1 MDVRILGAH
10 VSEIA
15 DAKPTALVVDETLA
29 LDAGSL
35 CSGLTLDEQRKLKAI
50 LITHYHYD
58 HVKDLPMIG
67 MNFAYHGCL
76 DVYATATV
84 FQALSTHLLDG
95 KLYPNFLQWP
105 DSQPALNF
113 IRMEE
118 YGRITIAGYSVMALP
133 VPHGVPAVG
142 FHVASPEGKSLFF
155 TGDTAG
161 GLSGCWEHISPELFI
176 TEMSWPQDMEA
187 WARKTTHL
195 SPQIL
200 RTDLVEFRRLKGYLP
215 QIVLIHLDPAH
226 ESEVAAEV
234 AEIARELDASIALGR
249 EGMVISI

>member
-1 MDVRILGAH
+1 MEVRILGAH
-10 VSEIA
+10 VTEIA
-15 DAKPTALVVDETLA
+15 GARPTALVIDETLA

-35 CSGLTLDEQRKLKAI
+35 CSGLTLEDQRKLRAV

-67 MNFAYHGCL
+67 MNFAYYGCL
-76 DVYATATV
+76 AVYGSAAV
-84 FQALSTHLLDG
+84 FEALSTHLLDG

-105 DSQPALNF
+105 DPQPALKF
-113 IRMEE
+113 IKLGE
-118 YGRITIAGYSVMALP
+118 YESITIAGYSVMALP
-133 VPHGVPAVG
+133 VPHGVPTVG
-142 FHVASPEGKSLFF
+142 FHVTSPEGKSVFF

-161 GLSGCWEHISPELFI
+161 GLSGCWEHISPGLFI
-176 TEMSWPQDMEA
+176 TEMSWPQKMEP

-200 RTDLVEFRRLKGYLP
+200 KADLEEFRRLKGYLP
-215 QIVLIHLDPAH
+215 RTVLIHLDPAQ
-226 ESEVAAEV
+226 ESQVAAEV

-249 EGMVISI
+249 EGMVVSV